1 VIDSGIQDST
11 AVNSL
16 PKSTSSGSSLA
27 GIRGN
32 ADLNTPRLNT
42 SRVVYSQSWVNDG
55 AGALDLYGHGTHVA
69 GIMAGDGVNST
80 GPQYTKTFRGIAP
93 NVNLVNLRVLDA
105 NGRGTDSGV
114 IAAIQT
120 AIQLKSKY
128 NIRVINLSLGHPVF
142 ESYTVDPLCQAVEA
156 AYRAGIVV
164 VVAAGNEGRNNA
176 QGNEGYGTIGVPA
189 NDPYVIT
196 VGAMRS
202 MGTSTRADDLIATYS
217 SKRPTAID
225 HVVKPDL
232 VAPGNR
238 QVSLSSWGTSLELNY
253 SSNVVP
259 INYYRSGDNS
269 TVSSTYYI
277 MSGTSMAAPVVSG
290 SVALLLQAHPG
301 LTPDQV
307 KARL

>member
-1 VIDSGIQDST
+1 
-11 AVNSL
+11 
-16 PKSTSSGSSLA
+16 
-27 GIRGN
+27 
-32 ADLNTPRLNT
+32 
-42 SRVVYSQSWVNDG
+42 
-55 AGALDLYGHGTHVA
+55 LDLYGHGTHVA